1 MVNETVEN
9 GEQGRLFAVVSIAAV
24 QRRVTVED
32 IIIVEAE
39 FPPNIGDRIRLEKV
53 SLRFDTMWQKLF
65 TYMHVTLTFEVGY
78 IEDHNTSMLL

>member
-1 MVNETVEN
+1 MNIHAFFSVIKFFFLSELAKMVNETVEN
-9 GEQGRLFAVVSIAAV
+9 REQGRLFAVVSIAAV

-53 SLRFDTMWQKLF
+53 SLRFDTM
-65 TYMHVTLTFEVGY
+65 
-78 IEDHNTSMLL
+78 

>member
-1 MVNETVEN
+1 MHFFSVIKFFFLSELAKMVNETVDN
-9 GEQGRLFAVVSIAAV
+9 REQGRLFAVVSIAAV

-53 SLRFDTMWQKLF
+53 SLRFDTM
-65 TYMHVTLTFEVGY
+65 
-78 IEDHNTSMLL
+78 